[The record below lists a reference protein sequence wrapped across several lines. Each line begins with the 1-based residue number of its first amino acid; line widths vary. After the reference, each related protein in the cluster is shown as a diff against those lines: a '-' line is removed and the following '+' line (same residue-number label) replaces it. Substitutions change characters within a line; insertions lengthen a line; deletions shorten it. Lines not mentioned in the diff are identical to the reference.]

1 MYNGTKL
8 LYISAL
14 GNTPTPYY
22 MIALSDKLCTSS
34 SPNYMVKNIF
44 FYVGYILWL
53 TLISRLYNMA
63 FVFAFTIPHYVTNT
77 AWVNGSICP
86 YGFNTKSIDSC
97 QMTHSLD
104 VKGTEGVV

>member
-1 MYNGTKL
+1 MALNFCS
-8 LYISAL
+8 ISAL